1 MALKGKLR
9 DFNTTQLLN
18 LVSLAKKSGAM
29 ELDTDED
36 SAQLY
41 FRQGKLIKA
50 ATKSHP
56 GRLADILFEAGK
68 LSQEQME
75 AITRHNHLTD
85 KSLGID
91 LIKSRIVSQ
100 HDIVQS
106 VKDYMLNVV
115 YSLFSWADGDFTFQQ
130 NALPSGDDIAIPL
143 NLDNVILEGSRRI
156 QEHER
161 LLEELPDLTVLAL
174 KVTDKP
180 LRDVKLTPDDWR
192 VISHIHPRNTI
203 ANIAQANNMD
213 EFQIRKI
220 VYGML
225 QAGLIELT
233 KPEGL
238 KKQKQFSA
246 RFGGNKGFTPE
257 GPAVKR
263 SVIERLIT
271 RIKRI

>member
-18 LVSLAKKSGAM
+18 LVSLAKKTGSM
-29 ELDTDED
+29 ELKTDGD
-36 SAQLY
+36 AALLY
-41 FRQGKLIKA
+41 FKQGKLIKA
-50 ATKSHP
+50 STQESP

-68 LSQEQME
+68 LSPEQMD
-75 AITRHNHLTD
+75 AIRRHNNLTD
-85 KSLGID
+85 KALGID
-91 LIKSRIVSQ
+91 LIKSRILSQ
-100 HDIVQS
+100 QDIVQS

-115 YSLFSWADGDFTFQQ
+115 YSLFSWRDGEFKFEQ
-130 NALPSGDDIAIPL
+130 NVLPSEDSIVIPL

-161 LLEELPDLTVLAL
+161 LMEELPDLTVLAL

-225 QAGLIELT
+225 QAGLVELT

-246 RFGGNKGFTPE
+246 RFGGNRGFTPE